1 MVDRFYFGPSPT
13 EKDYAFKLKKK
24 RKEGREEGREE
35 GRKRKHLS

>member
-24 RKEGREEGREE
+24 GRKGGRKGGKKEGKE
-35 GRKRKHLS
+35 SI